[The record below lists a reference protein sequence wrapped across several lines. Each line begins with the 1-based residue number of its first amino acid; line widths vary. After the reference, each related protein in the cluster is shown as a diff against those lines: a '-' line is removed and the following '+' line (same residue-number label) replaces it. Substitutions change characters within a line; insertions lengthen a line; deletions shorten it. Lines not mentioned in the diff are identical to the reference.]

1 MLCTLPNTEDFPYQ
15 PENQN
20 NKIII
25 PKSTFQL
32 SELPQNL
39 LNILRRQRL
48 DKAFFGSDQRTGYF

>member
-1 MLCTLPNTEDFPYQ
+1 MFRTLPNTEDFPCR

-25 PKSTFQL
+25 PKSTFPL

-39 LNILRRQRL
+39 FNIIRRERL
-48 DKAFFGSDQRTGYF
+48 DKTFFGSDQRTGDF